1 MKAITKLAFIFT
13 ISLLTMACANM
24 PANRAERYN
33 FDDELVKVDEI
44 YKFRLKSWE
53 KVDNQSLIVR
63 TDVNDYYLFV
73 LHQPSPSLVF
83 SESIGITDSVD
94 KIKPGY
100 DNVVVEDSG
109 GRQSFVIQ
117 KIYKLKDRQQ
127 AMEIKKSL
135 K

>member
-13 ISLLTMACANM
+13 ISLLTMACATM

-33 FDDELVKVDEI
+33 FDDELVKVDQI

-63 TDVNDYYLFV
+63 ADVNDYYLFV
-73 LHQPSPSLVF
+73 LYRPSPSLVF
-83 SESIGITDSVD
+83 SEKIGIPDSVD
-94 KIKPGY
+94 HIKPGY

-109 GRQSFVIQ
+109 GRESFIIQ
-117 KIYKLKDRQQ
+117 KIYKLKDREQ
-127 AMEIKKSL
+127 AMEIKKRL

>member
-1 MKAITKLAFIFT
+1 MKAITKLALIFT
-13 ISLLTMACANM
+13 TSLLTMACATM

-44 YKFRLKSWE
+44 HKFRLKGWE
-53 KVDNQSLIVR
+53 EVDNHSLIVQ

-73 LHQPSPSLVF
+73 LHRPSRSLVF
-83 SESIGITDSVD
+83 SENIGITDTVD
-94 KIKPGY
+94 RIRAGH
-100 DNVVVEDSG
+100 DHVVVEDSG
-109 GRQSFVIQ
+109 GRESLIIE

-127 AMEIKKSL
+127 AMEIKESL

>member
-13 ISLLTMACANM
+13 MSLLTMACATV

-33 FDDELVKVDEI
+33 FDDELMKVNQI
-44 YKFRLKSWE
+44 YKFRLKSWQ

-73 LHQPSPSLVF
+73 LHRPSASLAF
-83 SESIGITDSVD
+83 SENIGITDSAD

-100 DNVVVEDSG
+100 DNVIVKDSG
-109 GRQSFVIQ
+109 GRESFIIQ
-117 KIYKLKDRQQ
+117 KIYKFKDRKQ
-127 AMEIKKSL
+127 AMEIKKRL
-135 K
+135 R

>member
-1 MKAITKLAFIFT
+1 MKAITKLPFIFT
-13 ISLLTMACANM
+13 ISLLTMACATM

-33 FDDELVKVDEI
+33 FDDKLVKVDQI

-73 LHQPSPSLVF
+73 LHRPSPSLVF
-83 SESIGITDSVD
+83 SENIGITDSVD

-109 GRQSFVIQ
+109 GRESFIIQ